1 MAKSTKNLT
10 RDTKNSK
17 VTGLCAGFAS
27 YVDMDVSVVRIIM
40 LAIILFSGVVPG
52 LAFYLIASAVVPAK

>member
-1 MAKSTKNLT
+1 MATKKLV

-17 VTGLCAGFAS
+17 VTGLCAGFAN
-27 YVDMDVSVVRIIM
+27 YTDMDVSVVRIIM

-52 LAFYLIASAVVPAK
+52 LAFYLIAAAVVPAK